1 MLRSI
6 CVIRVL
12 LTRAITHIMKN
23 NVILGLLWVG
33 YGVVHSVLASDT
45 VKNLFKTKYY
55 RLIYNLIA
63 IILLI
68 PILYFQLTAESQR
81 LMPDSIFNQLLG
93 GIMMSSGIFMMY
105 ISIKGYASKEFLG
118 LDFDKKEEPFML
130 KTDGLSE
137 FIRHPLYTG
146 TLLFFW
152 GTFGFFATETF
163 LTTALFITIYVRIG
177 IYFEE
182 KKLVRVYGK
191 QYEEYR
197 KNVPMLIP
205 RL

>member
-1 MLRSI
+1 
-6 CVIRVL
+6 
-12 LTRAITHIMKN
+12 MKN
-23 NVILGLLWVG
+23 NVVLGLLWVS
-33 YGVVHSVLASDT
+33 YGIVHSVLASDS
-45 VKNLFKTKYY
+45 VKKVFNTKYY

-63 IILLI
+63 IVLLI
-68 PILYFQLTAESQR
+68 PILYFQLTVESKR
-81 LMPDSIFNQLLG
+81 LMEDSIFNQLLG
-93 GIMMSSGIFMMY
+93 GIMMSAGIFMMY
-105 ISIKGYASKEFLG
+105 ISIRGYASREFLG
-118 LDFDKKEEPFML
+118 LDFDHKEPDML

-152 GTFGFFATETF
+152 GTFGFFSTEIF

-177 IYFEE
+177 IHFEE

-197 KNVPMLIP
+197 KKVPMLIP

>member
-1 MLRSI
+1 
-6 CVIRVL
+6 
-12 LTRAITHIMKN
+12 MKN
-23 NVILGLLWVG
+23 NVILALLWIG
-33 YGVVHSVLASDT
+33 YGIVHSVLASDT
-45 VKNLFKTKYY
+45 VKKIFPTKYY
-55 RLIYNLIA
+55 RIIYNLIA
-63 IILLI
+63 VVLLV
-68 PILYFQLTAESQR
+68 PILYFQLTAESKR
-81 LMPDSIFNQLLG
+81 LMEDSIFNQFLG
-93 GIMMSSGIFMMY
+93 GIMMSAGIFMMY

-146 TLLFFW
+146 TLMFFW
-152 GTFGFFATETF
+152 GTFGFFATETYF
-163 LTTALFITIYVRIG
+163 TTALIITIYVRIG

-182 KKLVRVYGK
+182 RKLVRVYGK
-191 QYEEYR
+191 EYEDYR

>member
-1 MLRSI
+1 
-6 CVIRVL
+6 
-12 LTRAITHIMKN
+12 MKN
-23 NVILGLLWVG
+23 NIILALLWISFG
-33 YGVVHSVLASDT
+33 IIHSVLASDT
-45 VKNLFKTKYY
+45 VKKIVQTKYY
-55 RLIYNLIA
+55 RLIYNLLA

-68 PILYFQLTAESQR
+68 PILYFQLTAESKR
-81 LMPDSIFNQLLG
+81 LMEDSIFNQLLG
-93 GIMMSSGIFMMY
+93 GIMMSAGIFMMY

-118 LDFDKKEEPFML
+118 LDFDKKEPFGL

-137 FIRHPLYTG
+137 FVRHPLYTG

-182 KKLVRVYGK
+182 KKLVRVFGKDYG
-191 QYEEYR
+191 EYR
-197 KNVPMLIP
+197 KKVPMLIP

>member
-1 MLRSI
+1 
-6 CVIRVL
+6 
-12 LTRAITHIMKN
+12 MKN
-23 NVILGLLWVG
+23 NVILALLWVS

-45 VKNLFKTKYY
+45 MKKIFQTKYY

-63 IILLI
+63 IVLLI
-68 PILYFQLTAESQR
+68 PILYFQLTAESKR
-81 LMPDSIFNQLLG
+81 LMEDSIFNQLLG
-93 GIMMSSGIFMMY
+93 GIMMSAGIFMMY
-105 ISIKGYASKEFLG
+105 ISIKGYATKEFLG
-118 LDFDKKEEPFML
+118 LDFDHKESDKL

-152 GTFGFFATETF
+152 GTFGFFATQTF
-163 LTTALFITIYVRIG
+163 LTTALFVTIYVRIG

-182 KKLVRVYGK
+182 KKLVRTFGK
-191 QYEEYR
+191 QYEEYQ

>member
-1 MLRSI
+1 
-6 CVIRVL
+6 
-12 LTRAITHIMKN
+12 MKN
-23 NVILGLLWVG
+23 NVILALLWVV
-33 YGVVHSVLASDT
+33 YGIVHSVLASDT
-45 VKNLFKTKYY
+45 VKNVFQTKYY
-55 RLIYNLIA
+55 RIIYNLIA
-63 IILLI
+63 VVLLV
-68 PILYFQLTAESQR
+68 PILYFQLTAESKR
-81 LMPDSIFNQLLG
+81 LMPDSIFNQILG

-118 LDFDKKEEPFML
+118 LDFDHKEPFGL

-182 KKLVRVYGK
+182 RKLVRVYGK
-191 QYEEYR
+191 EYEEYR
-197 KNVPMLIP
+197 KKVPMLIP

>member
-1 MLRSI
+1 
-6 CVIRVL
+6 
-12 LTRAITHIMKN
+12 MKN
-23 NVILGLLWVG
+23 NVILGLLWIG
-33 YGVVHSVLASDT
+33 YGIVHSVLASDT
-45 VKNLFKTKYY
+45 VKKLFPTKYY

-63 IILLI
+63 IVLLI
-68 PILYFQLTAESQR
+68 PILYFQLTAASKR
-81 LMPDSIFNQLLG
+81 LMEDSIFNQLLG
-93 GIMMSSGIFMMY
+93 GIMMSAGIFMMY
-105 ISIKGYASKEFLG
+105 ISIKGYATREFLG
-118 LDFDKKEEPFML
+118 LDFDHKQPDML

-191 QYEEYR
+191 QYEEYQ

>member
-1 MLRSI
+1 
-6 CVIRVL
+6 
-12 LTRAITHIMKN
+12 MKN
-23 NVILGLLWVG
+23 NVILALLWIG
-33 YGVVHSVLASDT
+33 YGIVHSALASDT
-45 VKNLFKTKYY
+45 VKRVFQTKYY

-63 IILLI
+63 IVLLI
-68 PILYFQLTAESQR
+68 PILYFQITAESKR
-81 LMPDSIFNQLLG
+81 LLPGSIFNQFLG
-93 GIMMSSGIFMMY
+93 GIMMSAGIFMMY

-118 LDFDKKEEPFML
+118 LDFNHKEPFVL

-146 TLLFFW
+146 TLLLFY
-152 GTFGFFATETF
+152 GLFGFFATETF

-177 IYFEE
+177 IHFEE
-182 KKLVRVYGK
+182 KKLVRVFGK
-191 QYEEYR
+191 EYEEYQ

>member
-1 MLRSI
+1 
-6 CVIRVL
+6 
-12 LTRAITHIMKN
+12 MKN
-23 NVILGLLWVG
+23 NIILALLWIG
-33 YGVVHSVLASDT
+33 YGIIHSVLASDT
-45 VKNLFKTKYY
+45 VKRTFPIKYY

-63 IILLI
+63 VVLLI
-68 PILYFQLTAESQR
+68 PILYFQITVESKR
-81 LMPDSIFNQLLG
+81 LMEDSIFNQILG
-93 GIMMSSGIFMMY
+93 GIMMSSGIFIMY
-105 ISIKGYASKEFLG
+105 ISIRGYFSKEFLG
-118 LDFDKKEEPFML
+118 TDFDHKEPSIL

-152 GTFGFFATETF
+152 GLFGFFATETF
-163 LTTALFITIYVRIG
+163 LVTAFFMTLYVRVG

-182 KKLVRVYGK
+182 KKLVRVFGK
-191 QYEEYR
+191 QYEAYQ

>member
-1 MLRSI
+1 
-6 CVIRVL
+6 
-12 LTRAITHIMKN
+12 MKN
-23 NVILGLLWVG
+23 NVILVLLWVG
-33 YGVVHSVLASDT
+33 YGIVHSVLASQI
-45 VKNLFKTKYY
+45 VKKRFPLKYY

-63 IILLI
+63 VVLLI
-68 PILYFQLTAESQR
+68 PILYFQVTAESKR
-81 LMPDSIFNQLLG
+81 LMENSIFNQLLG
-93 GIMMSSGIFMMY
+93 GIMMSAGLFMMY
-105 ISIKGYASKEFLG
+105 ISIKGYVSKEFLG
-118 LDFDKKEEPFML
+118 LDFDHKEPDDL

-163 LTTALFITIYVRIG
+163 LVTALSITIYVRIG

-182 KKLVRVYGK
+182 KKLVKTFGK
-191 QYEEYR
+191 QYQEYQ

>member
-1 MLRSI
+1 
-6 CVIRVL
+6 
-12 LTRAITHIMKN
+12 MKN
-23 NVILGLLWVG
+23 NVILALLWVG
-33 YGVVHSVLASDT
+33 YGIIHSVLASDA
-45 VKNLFKTKYY
+45 VKKIFPTKYY
-55 RLIYNLIA
+55 RLVYNLIA
-63 IILLI
+63 IVLLI
-68 PILYFQLTAESQR
+68 PILYFQITAESKR
-81 LMPDSIFNQLLG
+81 LMEDSIFNQILG

-118 LDFDKKEEPFML
+118 LDFDHKEPIML

-152 GTFGFFATETF
+152 GLFGFFATETF

-182 KKLVRVYGK
+182 KKLVRTFGG
-191 QYEEYR
+191 QYEEYQ

>member
-1 MLRSI
+1 MNNNI
-6 CVIRVL
+6 VL
-12 LTRAITHIMKN
+12 
-23 NVILGLLWVG
+23 VLLWVG
-33 YGVVHSVLASDT
+33 YGIIHSVLASET
-45 VKNLFKTKYY
+45 VKKRFTIKYY
-55 RLIYNLIA
+55 RLIYNMIA

-68 PILYFQLTAESQR
+68 PILYFQVTAESKR
-81 LMPDSIFNQLLG
+81 LMENSIFNQLLG
-93 GIMMSSGIFMMY
+93 GIMMSAGIFMMY
-105 ISIKGYASKEFLG
+105 ISIKGYVSKEFLG
-118 LDFDKKEEPFML
+118 LDFDHKEPDNL

-163 LTTALFITIYVRIG
+163 LVTALSITIYVRIG

-182 KKLVRVYGK
+182 KKLVRTFGK
-191 QYEEYR
+191 QYQEYQ

>member
-1 MLRSI
+1 
-6 CVIRVL
+6 
-12 LTRAITHIMKN
+12 MKN
-23 NVILGLLWVG
+23 NIILALLWIG
-33 YGVVHSVLASDT
+33 YGIIHSVLAADSI
-45 VKNLFKTKYY
+45 KKAFPTKYY
-55 RLIYNLIA
+55 RLIYNLLA

-68 PILYFQLTAESQR
+68 PILYFQITVESKR
-81 LMPDSIFNQLLG
+81 LLPDSIFNQVIG
-93 GIMMSSGIFMMY
+93 GIMMSAGIFMMY
-105 ISIKGYASKEFLG
+105 VSIKGYVSKEFLG
-118 LDFDKKEEPFML
+118 LDFNHKEPDML

-152 GTFGFFATETF
+152 GSFGFFATETF
-163 LTTALFITIYVRIG
+163 LTTALFITLYVRIG

-182 KKLVRVYGK
+182 KKLVRTFGK
-191 QYEEYR
+191 EYEEYQ